1 MDLRKLAVF
10 VPFLAVAT
18 TAMAVEATQYDP
30 PAGQLSRAEVKA
42 ELRQAAA
49 NGELAA
55 RGETYGAIEWT
66 RAPQTTVTRA
76 EVRQELARARAAG
89 ELPVA
94 GEAYGSFEPS
104 QPHARAHASAGPRPQ
119 ASAKTPAVKSG
130 AIGRNFRP

>member
-30 PAGQLSRAEVKA
+30 PTGQLCRAEVKA

-104 QPHARAHASAGPRPQ
+104 QPHAPAHASAGP
-119 ASAKTPAVKSG
+119 SAGTSSPAPKS
-130 AIGRNFRP
+130 RSK